1 MSEEEKI
8 ALECTRYGILRK
20 KEVSREKMLNDFSRM
35 EGLFKYDDLKTF
47 SKIKSAIN
55 TAETMRWYEN
65 YNEGTSNAIMID
77 QTKVIRIPWVDKLI
91 INFFEKYLS
100 ISIEYTYWPSNSE
113 EGVKLSKSLDLDK
126 IYLLFDSLAKNFE
139 EDNRYSKEILEM
151 LKYISAFE
159 FHDENCEIRFLEGN
173 VTTSF
178 DIPKENT
185 VLLAILRKLAL

>member
-8 ALECTRYGILRK
+8 VLECTRYGILRK
-20 KEVSREKMLNDFSRM
+20 KEVSREKMLNDFSSM

-126 IYLLFDSLAKNFE
+126 AKNFE